1 MIKKIN
7 LSLIEIILFCV
18 VVFLLVLGILWSD
31 LRTTIKSTV
40 LIPIYSWAIL
50 ALFGV
55 LTRSVKH
62 SFNVYW
68 GGNPRQKNGYPL
80 IIRFSSR
87 GGFICQNPINVE
99 AEVVDIVHSKDN
111 VDEGKKRFK
120 NNFDEFSIFWLG
132 SQSCIRKKGTF
143 FTEQPETGA
152 ILIDIQKCS
161 GKSEIEFTSPG
172 GYGVNFMYRKKGG
185 EIKIDRIKQEDLP
198 LSFIHVSPPEVL
210 HNIRLGN
217 VTYGLALFVA
227 GFGLFSLLNAIWQ
240 L

>member
-7 LSLIEIILFCV
+7 LSLMEIILFCV
-18 VVFLLVLGILWSD
+18 IVVLLVLGILWSD
-31 LRTTIKSTV
+31 LRTAIKSV
-40 LIPIYSWAIL
+40 ILIPVYSWAIL
-50 ALFGV
+50 AIFGV
-55 LTRSVKH
+55 LTRNVKH
-62 SFNVYW
+62 SFTIYW
-68 GGNPRQKNGYPL
+68 GGNPQQKNGFPL
-80 IIRFSSR
+80 IVRFSSR
-87 GGFICQNPINVE
+87 GGFICQNPINVK
-99 AEVVDIVHSKDN
+99 AEVVDIVQSKDN

-132 SQSCIRKKGTF
+132 SQSCIRKKSKL

-161 GKSEIEFTSPG
+161 GESEIEFTSPG
-172 GYGVNFMYRKKGG
+172 GYGVNYMNRTKVG
-185 EIKIDRIKQEDLP
+185 EMKIDSIKQEYIP